1 MGMSKMSW
9 GGVVACLLMAGGA
22 AAVAVTPQDGTLLP
36 GQPTQARVL
45 ILNRGN
51 AEAVP
56 VSIENTAQP
65 LRVDLSSVPT
75 VILAQ
80 GTTVQT
86 RATRQTWEYRGVKVG
101 AGQNAAALLNAEGT
115 DGWETAGFTL
125 PDPSGT
131 IVILKRPR

>member
-1 MGMSKMSW
+1 MGRTLTC
-9 GGVVACLLMAGGA
+9 GVVACLLIAGGA
-22 AAVAVTPQDGTLLP
+22 ATVAVAPQDSTLTP

-45 ILNRGN
+45 ILNRGD

-56 VSIENTAQP
+56 VSIESAAQP
-65 LRVDLSSVPT
+65 LRVDLATVPT

-80 GTTVQT
+80 GTLVQT
-86 RATRQTWEYRGVKVG
+86 RAARENWEYRGVRVQ
-101 AGQNAAALLNAEGT
+101 AGQNAAALLSAEGA

-125 PDPSGT
+125 PDQAAT